1 MNGTTTTIFG
11 ICFIFFMTMLGASLI
26 FFMKKGKDDKANP
39 FLSNLSGGTML
50 ASSFFSLLLPA
61 ISSAESYGDFDF
73 VPAVVGFLVGALFM
87 FLLDCYLNKTKT
99 SHFEGKRLSKNKKV
113 FIAISLHNIPEGLS
127 VGVAFGTALLGG
139 AISLVAAL
147 SLAIGIGIQ
156 NIPEGFAVAQP
167 AFEESKSKTK
177 AFFYGVCSGIFE
189 PIFAVIGFFLSYI
202 FTSVLP
208 WLLAF
213 AAGTMIFTIVSEL
226 MPSDEN
232 GKKSLGIWGFVIGFA
247 IMMLLDVA
255 FA

>member
-39 FLSNLSGGTML
+39 FLSNLSGGIML

-113 FIAISLHNIPEGLS
+113 FITLKDA
-127 VGVAFGTALLGG
+127 
-139 AISLVAAL
+139 LVA
-147 SLAIGIGIQ
+147 LAIASSTNDLAKKCLDKI
-156 NIPEGFAVAQP
+156 
-167 AFEESKSKTK
+167 T
-177 AFFYGVCSGIFE
+177 
-189 PIFAVIGFFLSYI
+189 
-202 FTSVLP
+202 
-208 WLLAF
+208 LLR
-213 AAGTMIFTIVSEL
+213 GCQLHSTCIMNS
-226 MPSDEN
+226 SDEN
-232 GKKSLGIWGFVIGFA
+232 TLRSLGVNITCEPEF
-247 IMMLLDVA
+247 MDHSLYENNK
-255 FA
+255 